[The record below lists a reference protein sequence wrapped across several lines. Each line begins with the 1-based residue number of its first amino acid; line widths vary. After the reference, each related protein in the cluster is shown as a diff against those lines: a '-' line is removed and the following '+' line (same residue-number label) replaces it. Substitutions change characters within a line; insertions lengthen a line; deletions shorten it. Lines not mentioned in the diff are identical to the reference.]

1 MPPLAENPVGDEAEL
16 TLRER
21 LAMHRERSDCRGC
34 HDRIDPFGFA
44 LENYD
49 PVGGWRTQYENG
61 RDVDASGVLFQTR
74 PFTSPVELKDAVLL
88 EKDRFTH
95 AFAEHLLAFALA
107 RELTAAD
114 QPAIRRIARRTAK
127 DGYRMQTLLR
137 EIVSSTPFRAPAGA
151 PASSTASHK
160 EHLP

>member
-1 MPPLAENPVGDEAEL
+1 MNASRCTANGLTAAAATTASTRSASPWKTTILSAAGEPSMKTAATSMPPA
-16 TLRER
+16 
-21 LAMHRERSDCRGC
+21 C
-34 HDRIDPFGFA
+34 
-44 LENYD
+44 
-49 PVGGWRTQYENG
+49 
-61 RDVDASGVLFQTR
+61 
-74 PFTSPVELKDAVLL
+74 
-88 EKDRFTH
+88 RFTH

-107 RELTAAD
+107 RQLTAAD